1 MNIVKPTSNHIVFM
15 VDFGAEKN
23 NTINNEDL
31 KMEENHSR
39 LYSQDVRVDQ

>member
-1 MNIVKPTSNHIVFM
+1 MNIVKPTSNHTVFM

-31 KMEENHSR
+31 KMEKNHGR
-39 LYSQDVRVDQ
+39 LYNQVVRVDR